1 MNSGQGMLVIGAF
14 ALLATLTLSINRTL
28 LSSTNLGFEMES
40 TLNALSFA
48 QSMMDEILLSDF
60 DEKTTTGVKVYTAS
74 DFKAL
79 SSFGPDA
86 GTYVGASTTVEK
98 SITWYDTV
106 ITIGNRMGG
115 TVTTDFQSKMYYDDV
130 DDYHNYKRYADDEK
144 MGRFTIRDTV
154 QYVDEDYPDNVV
166 TSQTQHKRIIVN
178 IQHFSMTKDN
188 NGTVIP
194 VRLLDLSV
202 YRRFFQ

>member
-28 LSSTNLGFEMES
+28 LSTTNLGFEMES

-60 DEKTTTGVKVYTAS
+60 DEQTTTGVKVYNAS
-74 DFKAL
+74 DFRAL
-79 SSFGPDA
+79 ASFGPDA
-86 GTYVGASTTVEK
+86 GTYVGSSATVEQA
-98 SITWYDTV
+98 ITWYDTV
-106 ITIGNRMGG
+106 ITAGNILAG
-115 TVTTDFQSKMYYDDV
+115 TITTDFKSKVYYDDV
-130 DDYHNYKRYADDEK
+130 DDYHDYKRYADDEK

-154 QYVDEDYPDNVV
+154 QYVNEDYPDDAV
-166 TSQTQHKRIIVN
+166 TTQTQHKRIIVN
-178 IQHFSMTKDN
+178 IQHFSMVKDN